1 MNTQIDNTTTW
12 PSLPEADAATRDDLS
27 VHRLVFAPHAAL
39 EKAVN
44 PFPEGMPDYRR
55 AITQHMTDLM
65 VTHRGIGLA
74 ANQIN
79 LNAAVHVQMV
89 QRDIVAMFN
98 PQIHEVSNDLVL
110 MSEGCLSE
118 PGLYLKISRPDM
130 VLASWEDESGA
141 RTSATLFGMD
151 ARVFFHEFDHLQ
163 GVMFTD
169 RVGKVKLQMARKKQN
184 QRIDGAAQR
193 IMARMK

>member
-1 MNTQIDNTTTW
+1 MTPQ
-12 PSLPEADAATRDDLS
+12 PETETAQEDLRA
-27 VHRLVFAPHAAL
+27 HQLVFAPHTAL
-39 EKAVN
+39 STAV
-44 PFPEGMPDYRR
+44 PAFPEGNAEFRHAM
-55 AITQHMTDLM
+55 AQHMKDLM

-98 PQIHEVSNDLVL
+98 PQIHEVSPDMVL

-118 PGLYLKISRPDM
+118 PGLYLKVSRPDM

-151 ARVFFHEFDHLQ
+151 ARVFLHEFDHLQ

-169 RVGKVKLQMARKKQN
+169 RVGKVKLQMARKKQGH
-184 QRIDGAAQR
+184 RIDAAAQR
-193 IMARMK
+193 IMARMN